1 MRLESNTI
9 LYSKENGVAQIVL
22 NRPDSINA
30 YNTEMRD
37 ELFQALL
44 AVRDD
49 PEVLVAIFQGS
60 GSRGF
65 CSGADL
71 TEFGTT
77 PSQAIA
83 RTIRSDRDIWGL
95 FLNLH
100 KPLIAALHGYV
111 IGVGLE
117 LACLC
122 DLRIAAH
129 DTFFQM
135 PEVALGMIPTAG
147 GTQTIP
153 RIITSGNS
161 IEIMLTNRRLSAEQA
176 KSIGLVHHLVSMS
189 ELNHAATRLARLLT
203 SHNSDILAIAKR
215 AIVDGI
221 ELPLCDALKLEERL
235 LIQLLSDKNPRFK

>member
-1 MRLESNTI
+1 MYFLTPESNTI
-9 LYSKENGVAQIVL
+9 LYTKDAGVAQIVL
-22 NRPDSINA
+22 NRPEYINA
-30 YNTEMRD
+30 YNTNMRD
-37 ELFQALL
+37 ELFQVLL
-44 AVRDD
+44 AIRDD

-71 TEFGTT
+71 TEFNTA
-77 PSQAIA
+77 PSQTVA
-83 RTIRSDRDIWGL
+83 RKTRSDRDIWDI

-117 LACLC
+117 LASLC
-122 DLRIAAH
+122 DFRIAAH

-153 RIITSGNS
+153 RIITSSYS
-161 IEIMLTNRRLSAEQA
+161 IEMMLTNKRLSAKEA
-176 KSIGLVHHLVSMS
+176 KSIGLVHHVVSRS
-189 ELNHAATRLARLLT
+189 NLNRTVTRLARILT
-203 SHNSDILAIAKR
+203 SHNPATLTIAKR
-215 AIVDGI
+215 AIIDGI
-221 ELPLCDALKLEERL
+221 DLPLCDGLKLEEHL
-235 LIQLLSDKNPRFK
+235 LKNLLSDNV